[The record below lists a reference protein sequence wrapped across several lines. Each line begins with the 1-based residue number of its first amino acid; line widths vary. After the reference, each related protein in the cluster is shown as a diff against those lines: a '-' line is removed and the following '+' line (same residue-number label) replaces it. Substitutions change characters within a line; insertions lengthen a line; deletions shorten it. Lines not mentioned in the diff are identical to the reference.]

1 MISNHRDYFNKLSDL
16 RSLLISS
23 VTSRISGG
31 YPPSGLRIP
40 GPVYQSPIS
49 SDEVQGV
56 FHNNCGFPPRTF
68 ISQYPCLASTWLLES
83 ANGTDCTFEFCCS
96 DQAAKNELQFF
107 FRNTQFFWNTLQRS
121 SRWALQNGM
130 YFFEK
135 NSKVEEF

>member
-1 MISNHRDYFNKLSDL
+1 MIISINY
-16 RSLLISS
+16 LICEVYWSHPWPH
-23 VTSRISGG
+23 G

-107 FRNTQFFWNTLQRS
+107 LETHNSSGTLCKGPVDGLYKMGCIFLRKIEK
-121 SRWALQNGM
+121 L
-130 YFFEK
+130 K
-135 NSKVEEF
+135 NSKNNPT